1 MYTHI
6 TREER
11 VIISY
16 ELRRHSSYR
25 EIANC
30 LGRSCSSVHYE
41 VTNNSDPNG
50 TYDARRANKKARE
63 RRKQSKLQYRLI
75 ENNERLRRHV
85 TELLDPLYSPEAVG
99 KEVGVHHQTIYSWV
113 YRSCP
118 HLRSVLPYRGKK
130 RRRYGTKR
138 TKKQG
143 WTRHVKGIEE
153 RPDTNE
159 YWEGDTIKGGTRA
172 RVLTHVEANSL
183 FLVADALPDGKAD
196 TVHEKTR
203 RHDFRG
209 SITYDRGSEFAL
221 WRMIERDV
229 VPVYFAQPHHPWQ
242 RGKNENTN
250 GRLRRVFSKR
260 YNFATLKQ
268 RELDRIVHYM
278 NNTPRKSLNWR
289 TPQEVLNEIRSA
301 SD

>member
-30 LGRSCSSVHYE
+30 LGRTCSTIYYE
-41 VTNNSDPNG
+41 VTRNCDLSG
-50 TYDARRANKKARE
+50 SYDARRAHKRARE
-63 RRKQSKLQYRLI
+63 RRKQSKVAYRLI
-75 ENNERLRRHV
+75 ENNPSLKERI
-85 TELLDPLYSPEAVG
+85 TELLDPLYSPETVAHDVG
-99 KEVGVHHQTIYSWV
+99 IHFQTIYSWI
-113 YRSCP
+113 YRSYP
-118 HLRSVLPYRGKK
+118 HLRSALPYRGKK

-143 WTRHVKGIEE
+143 WTRHVPNIEE
-153 RPDTNE
+153 RPCTKE
-159 YWEGDTIKGGTRA
+159 YWEGDTIKGSTLARA
-172 RVLTHVEANSL
+172 LTHVEANSL
-183 FLVADALPDGKAD
+183 FLVADVIPNGGAD
-196 TVHEKTR
+196 IVHEKTKQ
-203 RHDFRG
+203 HDLRG

-221 WRMIERDV
+221 WKMIERDV
-229 VPVYFAQPHHPWQ
+229 APVYFAHPHHPWQ

-250 GRLRRVFSKR
+250 GRLRRVFPKR
-260 YNFATLKQ
+260 FNFATLSQ
-268 RELDRIVHYM
+268 RELNRIVHRM

-289 TPQEVLNEIRSA
+289 TPQEVLNEIRST